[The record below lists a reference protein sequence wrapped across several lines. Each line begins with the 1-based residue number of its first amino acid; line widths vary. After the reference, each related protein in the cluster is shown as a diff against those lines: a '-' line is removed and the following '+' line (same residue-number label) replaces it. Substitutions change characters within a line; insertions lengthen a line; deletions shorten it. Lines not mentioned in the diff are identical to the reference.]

1 MIDLQN
7 KIAGAMLG
15 YLQLETAAPIMNNK
29 SSNFFNKNTFTFGEN
44 TDEIGEMYEYIIGRL
59 DELKRF

>member
-1 MIDLQN
+1 
-7 KIAGAMLG
+7 MLG